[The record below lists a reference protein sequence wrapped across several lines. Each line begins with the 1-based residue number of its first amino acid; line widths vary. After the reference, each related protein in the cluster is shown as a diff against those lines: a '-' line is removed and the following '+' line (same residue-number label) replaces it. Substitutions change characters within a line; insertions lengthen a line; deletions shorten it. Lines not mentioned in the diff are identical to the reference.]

1 MRTTERTIHKVSVT
15 EEAVFDYKE
24 LTGVVPPVRDI
35 KKEVETYLQY
45 IADCTRGYYFRVK
58 YYDEEIDRMLM
69 LFLYKGERF
78 GPMQV
83 WKIAGVCFAED
94 WTEELEENGQI
105 RFWLKT
111 KITDFEDKT
120 DWVVRYRVWQE
131 EQDKAR
137 EDYNDNT

>member
-24 LTGVVPPVRDI
+24 LAGTVPPVRDI

-45 IADCTRGYYFRVK
+45 IADRTRGYYFRVK
-58 YYDEEIDRMLM
+58 YNDEGIDRMLM

-111 KITDFEDKT
+111 KISDFEDKT

-131 EQDKAR
+131 EQEKAR